1 MVTND
6 ATRPGFNDEGV
17 YRTVLRGLDLT
28 EDDLFYGYSLTIQS
42 DSEGDFYSPRFDVRE
57 CQMCGAVV
65 SNETLH
71 LKFHRNSAAPKG
83 FEPGDHNPAWSTL
96 GRWTD

>member
-1 MVTND
+1 MVTN
-6 ATRPGFNDEGV
+6 GEGAN
-17 YRTVLRGLDLT
+17 LDLT
-28 EDDLFYGYSLTIQS
+28 YDDLFYGESLPLAMG
-42 DSEGDFYSPRFDVRE
+42 GDYGDYGPSFWVRE
-57 CQMCGAVV
+57 CQMCGALV
-65 SNETLH
+65 NDTELH